1 MAQHYRQLI
10 AWQKAMGMV
19 RETYDLTRTFPKE
32 EVYGLTAQIRRA
44 AVSVP
49 SNIAEGQGRRT
60 KGEFVQFLGNAYGS
74 LLEVETQALIAR
86 ELGYVPVESTDI
98 FLETTAEVGRII
110 NGLVSSLTT
119 DH

>member
-1 MAQHYRQLI
+1 
-10 AWQKAMGMV
+10 MV
-19 RETYDLTRTFPKE
+19 IVTETYQLTRQFPRE
-32 EVYGLTAQIRRA
+32 EIYGLTAQIRRA

-86 ELGYVPVESTDI
+86 ELGYLPPETTDA
-98 FLETTAEVGRII
+98 FLEKTAEVGRIV
-110 NGLVSSLTT
+110 NGLISSLTT
-119 DH
+119 DN